1 MHTLHW
7 WAVEA
12 EDKEEAFGS
21 VKERLILEDGR
32 NWVDWSDWHVV
43 GGGRWNSE
51 GDGYTDNDNMIISY
65 NESPDEFKDK
75 LEWCKTARK
84 DEMNRCLSEIKP
96 DKFIS
101 DMVDFISNNGVSQ
114 DNLRFSMN
122 NYYIKNATDLLQDS
136 YTPNSFFFDFVEHSA
151 SLQYVQE
158 RLDNPDVPLIQF
170 LVPIDF
176 HF

>member
-12 EDKEEAFGS
+12 EDKEEAFGII
-21 VKERLILEDGR
+21 KDRLITDDGT
-32 NWVDWSDWHVV
+32 NWVEWSDWHVV

-65 NESPDEFKDK
+65 ADEPDKFKER

-84 DEMNRCLSEIKP
+84 DEMNVCLERMNT
-96 DKFIS
+96 DKFTS
-101 DMVDFISNNGVSQ
+101 DIVDFISNGGMVT
-114 DNLRFSMN
+114 DDLRFSMN
-122 NYYIKNATDLLQDS
+122 NYYIKNATDLLSDNYTSHS
-136 YTPNSFFFDFVEHSA
+136 YFYDYVEYTAHMG
-151 SLQYVQE
+151 YVEE
-158 RLDNPDVPLIQF
+158 RLDNPDRPLIQF